1 MTWITNFASW
11 RLNQAD
17 SKSDNYND
25 EVSNDD
31 EDLIWLNDFYSALF
45 IMPVTSFDDG
55 RFKLNPN
62 KRKKQVWN
70 LKD

>member
-31 EDLIWLNDFYSALF
+31 EDLIWLNDFYSGLF
-45 IMPVTSFDDG
+45 IMPVTSIDDG
-55 RFKLNPN
+55 RFKLNRN
-62 KRKKQVWN
+62 KRKNKFEI
-70 LKD
+70 

>member
-55 RFKLNPN
+55 RFKLNRN
-62 KRKKQVWN
+62 KRKNKFEI
-70 LKD
+70 